1 MFSSSPRI
9 GKKKDTENTCQRFF
23 FFSYLL
29 PIQRNYHPPY
39 PSPLRSSVDE
49 WPLHEFSLGTGR
61 ETLDVEWAV
70 LPTLAAAHCCYVC
83 FSPAVSVNCGFQP
96 AIVTEHHVASRYL
109 DFGVPLCRNFGLQQ
123 IFPSKS
129 FPLFFPFWFCQ
140 GFISNPNF
148 ENFKSLRQK
157 KSLPFVDIVLVPL
170 RRRILEQRLK
180 KTIITLEP
188 IGKASFIYNCMQTR
202 LMGHYNGKWPIII
215 LVPISF
221 STRTRNPAQ
230 PAPKGWSQCNS
241 DKWIRNKRVLSQKHS
256 YHYIDA
262 NQKNL
267 KLPSLC
273 TSTSLPSIFSL

>member
-9 GKKKDTENTCQRFF
+9 GKERTRRISVSIL

-49 WPLHEFSLGTGR
+49 WPLHEFSLGTAR
-61 ETLDVEWAV
+61 ETLDVDWAV

-96 AIVTEHHVASRYL
+96 ALVTEHHVASRYL

-129 FPLFFPFWFCQ
+129 IPFFFPFWFVKALLATQILKTLNLCD
-140 GFISNPNF
+140 
-148 ENFKSLRQK
+148 K
-157 KSLPFVDIVLVPL
+157 KKIQTFVDIVLVPP

-180 KTIITLEP
+180 KLLLHW
-188 IGKASFIYNCMQTR
+188 ANRQSFFC
-202 LMGHYNGKWPIII
+202 L
-215 LVPISF
+215 
-221 STRTRNPAQ
+221 
-230 PAPKGWSQCNS
+230 
-241 DKWIRNKRVLSQKHS
+241 
-256 YHYIDA
+256 
-262 NQKNL
+262 
-267 KLPSLC
+267 
-273 TSTSLPSIFSL
+273 